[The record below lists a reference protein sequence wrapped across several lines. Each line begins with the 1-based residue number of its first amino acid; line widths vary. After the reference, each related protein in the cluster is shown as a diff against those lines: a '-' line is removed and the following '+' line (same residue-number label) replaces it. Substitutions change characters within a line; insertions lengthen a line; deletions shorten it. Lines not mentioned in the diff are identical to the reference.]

1 MTRFQHWTYAVV
13 ALFTVICSQPAMAAQ
28 ETPGKGGL
36 FVNLTT
42 DDPWRAGMALHFS
55 RNVLEKGHPVVVY
68 LNVAGVRVAA
78 TNIPLDINAM
88 TGKSPHE
95 MLKELIKAGGKVLI
109 CQPCMKHA
117 GISKDQILDGVT
129 LSTPEVIQPELF
141 AEGVRVM
148 SW

>member
-1 MTRFQHWTYAVV
+1 MF
-13 ALFTVICSQPAMAAQ
+13 
-28 ETPGKGGL
+28 
-36 FVNLTT
+36 
-42 DDPWRAGMALHFS
+42 
-55 RNVLEKGHPVVVY
+55 

-78 TNIPLDINAM
+78 THIPLDMNAM

-95 MLKELIKAGGKVLI
+95 MLKELMKAGGKIFI

-117 GISKDQILDGVT
+117 GISKDQILEGIVP
-129 LSTPEVIQPELF
+129 STPEVIQPELF